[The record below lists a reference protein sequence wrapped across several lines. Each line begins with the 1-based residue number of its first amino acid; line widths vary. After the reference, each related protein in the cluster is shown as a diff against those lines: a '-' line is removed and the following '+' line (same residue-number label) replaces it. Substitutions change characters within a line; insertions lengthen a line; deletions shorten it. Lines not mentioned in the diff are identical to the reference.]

1 MRSNKKNRSYLNNQI
16 NYFFIVEQKKKKNH
30 HNIKLNQRQKKNTS
44 LHLSKD
50 IGEITRGSSII
61 PKIKVIKNVFLTRH
75 RKYNETWIIKL

>member
-16 NYFFIVEQKKKKNH
+16 NYFFIVEQKKKKPPQYRT
-30 HNIKLNQRQKKNTS
+30 KPKTKKNTS